1 MRCYFQETGT
11 VEIVPIEK
19 ISLIIGAGVH
29 GIDFLR
35 DIENQEKSP
44 YVWGA
49 RKIDGIVYLESFWV
63 NILKLRGGERNGKR
77 K

>member
-19 ISLIIGAGVH
+19 ISLAIGVGIH
-29 GIDFLR
+29 GIDFLQR
-35 DIENQEKSP
+35 IEGDQEKSP

-49 RKIDGIVYLESFWV
+49 RKIDGVVYLESFWV
-63 NILKLRGGERNGKR
+63 NILKLYA
-77 K
+77 

>member
-11 VEIVPIEK
+11 IEDVPIEK

-29 GIDFLR
+29 GRDFLR
-35 DIENQEKSP
+35 NIEKNQEDSP

-49 RKIDGIVYLESFWV
+49 REINGVVCLESFWV
-63 NILKLRGGERNGKR
+63 NIKKIEG
-77 K
+77 

>member
-1 MRCYFQETGT
+1 MLCYFQKTGT
-11 VEIVPIEK
+11 VENIPIEK

-35 DIENQEKSP
+35 NIEKDQEKSP

-49 RKIDGIVYLESFWV
+49 RKIDGIVYLESFCV
-63 NILKLRGGERNGKR
+63 NIEKIERR
-77 K
+77 

>member
-1 MRCYFQETGT
+1 MRCYFQETGA

-19 ISLIIGAGVH
+19 ISLVIGVGIH

-35 DIENQEKSP
+35 DIEKNQEKSP

-49 RKIDGIVYLESFWV
+49 RKIDGIVYLESFCV
-63 NILKLRGGERNGKR
+63 NIK
-77 K
+77 

>member
-1 MRCYFQETGT
+1 MLCYFQKTGT

-29 GIDFLR
+29 GINFLR
-35 DIENQEKSP
+35 NIEKNQEDSP

-49 RKIDGIVYLESFWV
+49 KEVDGVVYLESFWV
-63 NILKLRGGERNGKR
+63 NILKLYA
-77 K
+77 